1 MCELKS
7 IDRMITDRGADPER
21 LEAIRTA
28 GVDVIVVG

>member
-1 MCELKS
+1 
-7 IDRMITDRGADPER
+7 MITDRGADPER